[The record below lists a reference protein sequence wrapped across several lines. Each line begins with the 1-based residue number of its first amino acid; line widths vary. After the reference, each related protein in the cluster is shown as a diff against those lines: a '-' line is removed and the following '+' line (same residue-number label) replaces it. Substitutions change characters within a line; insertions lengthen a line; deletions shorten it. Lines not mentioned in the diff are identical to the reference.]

1 MKRFILAAFAA
12 AVCLLPLSAK
22 DADPPDTYEYDTLIA
37 SIKGVSAPYISGDFI
52 VFTAKRNSRYVGI
65 AFDFEGYKKIHTF
78 QLHKTISYEG
88 DITDSWFFYV
98 LEKPKKLA
106 KISYR
111 LIIDGL
117 WTTDP
122 TNPNKTYNVN
132 DAIELSYVDL
142 PVLEDYMTEVVPEG
156 FTRFICHA
164 PTGQKVRLAGT
175 FTNWDSWIYEMTE
188 VQQGKYMIDLPLPAG
203 TYYYAYYT
211 GMTAFSDGTNPT
223 KGYSSDGKIVSCIT
237 VQ

>member
-1 MKRFILAAFAA
+1 MKRFILTVVAA
-12 AVCLLPLSAK
+12 AVFLLPFYAK
-22 DADPPDTYEYDTLIA
+22 EVAPPDTYEYDMLVS
-37 SIKGVSAPYISGDFI
+37 SITGVGAPYISGDFI
-52 VFTAKRNSRYVGI
+52 VFTAERSSRYVGI
-65 AFDFEGYKKIHTF
+65 AFDFEGYKQIHRF
-78 QLHKTISYEG
+78 QLHKTVSYEG

-98 LEKPKKLA
+98 LEKPRKLS

-122 TNPNKTYNVN
+122 TNPNKAYSPT
-132 DAIELSYVDL
+132 DAVQLSYIDI
-142 PVLEDYMTEVVPEG
+142 PVQEDVMTETAPEG
-156 FTRFICHA
+156 FTRFICYA

-188 VQQGKYMIDLPLPAG
+188 VQLGKYMIDLPLPAG

-211 GMTAFSDGTNPT
+211 GMSSFIDSSNPT
-223 KGYSSDGKIVSCIT
+223 KGYSDDGKIVSCLV